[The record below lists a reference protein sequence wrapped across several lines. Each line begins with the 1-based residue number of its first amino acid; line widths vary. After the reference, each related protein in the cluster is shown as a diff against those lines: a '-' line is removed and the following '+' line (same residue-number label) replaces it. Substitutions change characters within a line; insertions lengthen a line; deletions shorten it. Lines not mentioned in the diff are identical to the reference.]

1 MFNSVTTTL
10 FTDDYGEID
19 IRIKAEHQT
28 NTEDFDSA
36 EVFSVWNSAD
46 EPLGLFTRHG
56 DELLYE
62 GDELNENEQEQ
73 VSEFIKAYREGEWD
87 L

>member
-36 EVFSVWNSAD
+36 DVYSVWNSDD
-46 EPLGLFTRHG
+46 ESLGLFTRKG
-56 DELLYE
+56 EALFYD

-73 VSEFIKAYREGEWD
+73 VSDFIKAYRGGEWD

>member
-19 IRIKAEHQT
+19 IRILAEHPT

-36 EVFSVWNSAD
+36 EVYSVWNSGG
-46 EPLGLFTRHG
+46 EPLGHFTRNG
-56 DELLYE
+56 EALFYD

-73 VSEFIKAYREGEWD
+73 VSDFIKAYRGGDWD